1 MERTAKKVIEIR
13 PDTVRI
19 YPTIVLMGTD
29 LAGLFLDNKYKP
41 QSLSEAVK
49 MASKLY
55 LMFTNAGIKV
65 IRLGLH
71 SVKEEAFVA
80 GPWHPAFSELCQSQ
94 IMLTKALTTL
104 FDKGDYIIYV
114 GKSDVSK
121 MIGQGRKN
129 IIFLKTRGFN
139 CKVKVDESLS
149 DLNLRI
155 EKEVS

>member
-1 MERTAKKVIEIR
+1 
-13 PDTVRI
+13 
-19 YPTIVLMGTD
+19 
-29 LAGLFLDNKYKP
+29 
-41 QSLSEAVK
+41 
-49 MASKLY
+49 
-55 LMFTNAGIKV
+55 
-65 IRLGLH
+65 
-71 SVKEEAFVA
+71 
-80 GPWHPAFSELCQSQ
+80 
-94 IMLTKALTTL
+94 MLTKALTTL

-129 IIFLKTRGFN
+129 LIFLKTRGFN